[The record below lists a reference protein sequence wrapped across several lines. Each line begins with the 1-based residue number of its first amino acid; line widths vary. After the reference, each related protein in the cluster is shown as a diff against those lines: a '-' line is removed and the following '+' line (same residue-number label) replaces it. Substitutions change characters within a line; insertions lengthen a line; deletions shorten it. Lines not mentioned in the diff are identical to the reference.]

1 MSCLPTV
8 LLASSPSSSKSR
20 AARFFAF
27 LLCEVKISV
36 FVFEGRGRPADVG
49 LEEEVVVRR
58 LESVDV
64 KARLVD
70 EEISLGVFLG
80 LRIP

>member
-1 MSCLPTV
+1 V
-8 LLASSPSSSKSR
+8 R
-20 AARFFAF
+20 
-27 LLCEVKISV
+27 ISV

-49 LEEEVVVRR
+49 LEEEVLERR

>member
-1 MSCLPTV
+1 M
-8 LLASSPSSSKSR
+8 
-20 AARFFAF
+20 
-27 LLCEVKISV
+27 KISA

-49 LEEEVVVRR
+49 LEEEVVERR
-58 LESVDV
+58 LDRVEV

>member
-1 MSCLPTV
+1 M
-8 LLASSPSSSKSR
+8 
-20 AARFFAF
+20 
-27 LLCEVKISV
+27 KISV
-36 FVFEGRGRPADVG
+36 FVFEGRGRPADVR
-49 LEEEVVVRR
+49 LEEEVVESR

>member
-1 MSCLPTV
+1 MC
-8 LLASSPSSSKSR
+8 PSSSRSL
-20 AARFFAF
+20 AARFFVF
-27 LLCEVKISV
+27 LLCAVKMSGL
-36 FVFEGRGRPADVG
+36 FLEGRGRPGFWAVLLG
-49 LEEEVVVRR
+49 VEIRE
-58 LESVDV
+58 ESVDV